1 MAALHN
7 QLPEDMPAH
16 ELTSRVDSALR
27 HAEETEDLLYELFP
41 FGLVDQTL
49 ERAAARRG
57 APDESRTVAPAGETG
72 FPAALP

>member
-7 QLPEDMPAH
+7 QLPEDMPAN

-27 HAEETEDLLYELFP
+27 HVEETEDILYELFP
-41 FGLVDQTL
+41 FGLVHQTL
-49 ERAAARRG
+49 EWAAAQRG
-57 APDESRTVAPAGETG
+57 GPDEPGTVATAGETG